1 MMFIGVIQLFAEYQ
15 AVIMRKEVK
24 QKLHFRT
31 MVSFEWVENEDLR
44 PKTQKYEDP
53 SQNHL

>member
-15 AVIMRKEVK
+15 AVIMREEVK
-24 QKLHFRT
+24 QKLYFKT

-44 PKTQKYEDP
+44 PKAQE
-53 SQNHL
+53 